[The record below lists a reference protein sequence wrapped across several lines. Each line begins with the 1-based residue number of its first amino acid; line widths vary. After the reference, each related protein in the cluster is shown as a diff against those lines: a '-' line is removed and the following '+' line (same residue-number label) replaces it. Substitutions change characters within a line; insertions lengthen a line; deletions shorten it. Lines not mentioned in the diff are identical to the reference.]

1 VTLAIL
7 GGTFNPVH
15 NGHMNIAAQ
24 VRSRYGY
31 DRIVFV
37 PANIPAHKP
46 MDTEVGT
53 AHRMKMLELAVAGCP
68 HFVVDDCELRR
79 GGTSYTIETVR
90 ELGRLYPIDG
100 KPGLIIGDDLVED
113 LKTWREAD
121 LLMEM
126 VDLIVAHRRSPA
138 ELAVGYP
145 CRYIDNS
152 LFPVS
157 SSLIREKLRS
167 GEEIGPEGRHMR
179 NWLPPGVFDYI
190 RRYDLY
196 H

>member
-1 VTLAIL
+1 VTVAIL

-15 NGHMNIAAQ
+15 NGHMNIAAE

-31 DRIVFV
+31 ERIVFV
-37 PANIPAHKP
+37 PANIPAHKQME
-46 MDTEVGT
+46 MDAG
-53 AHRMKMLELAVAGCP
+53 AIHRMKMLELAVAGCP
-68 HFVVDDCELRR
+68 QFIVDDCELRR

-100 KPGLIIGDDLVED
+100 RPGLIIGDDLVED

-121 LLMEM
+121 RLMEM
-126 VDLIVAHRRSPA
+126 VDLIVAHRHSPA
-138 ELAVGYP
+138 ELTVGYP
-145 CRYIDNS
+145 CRYVDNS

-167 GEEIGPEGRHMR
+167 GEGLGPDGQPLR

-190 RRYDLY
+190 QRYDLY